1 MPEAATRLG
10 ERWPRRRAFIT
21 GAGSGLGLALCTEL
35 ARAGWT
41 LGRLDRDPVRL
52 AETAPALQALGATLH
67 DQSADVTDEQAFA
80 AAMEAF
86 VAMAGGLEL
95 MVNNAGVAAAGRME
109 TTSTADWRW
118 VMDINVVAVAT
129 GSRLAL
135 PHLRNAPDG
144 GALVNIASAAGFAS
158 APLMGAYNA
167 SKAAVIALTETVE
180 AELGNSRVHA
190 LAVMPTFFQTRLLEG
205 ARAGTREMAA
215 ARRWME
221 RSKFTAEDCARQI
234 LEAVAADRLH
244 LALPADSRWLWR
256 FKRLMPSRLV
266 RRLRRQGSR
275 FP

>member
-1 MPEAATRLG
+1 MPEAAARLG

-86 VAMAGGLEL
+86 VSMAGGLEL

-256 FKRLMPSRLV
+256 FKRLMPSLLV

-275 FP
+275 FT

>member
-1 MPEAATRLG
+1 MPEAAARLG

-35 ARAGWT
+35 ARAQWT
-41 LGRLDRDPVRL
+41 IGRLDRDPVRL

-67 DQSADVTDEQAFA
+67 DQAADVTDDQAFA
-80 AAMEAF
+80 TALEAF
-86 VAMAGGLEL
+86 VASAGGLEL

-118 VMDINVVAVAT
+118 VMEINVVAVAT
-129 GSRLAL
+129 GTRLAL

-234 LEAVAADRLH
+234 LEAVAAERLH

-256 FKRLMPSRLV
+256 FKRLMPSFLV

-275 FP
+275 FT

>member
-1 MPEAATRLG
+1 MPEAAQRLG
-10 ERWPRRRAFIT
+10 DRWPRRRAFIT

-41 LGRLDRDPVRL
+41 IGRLDRDPARL
-52 AETAPALQALGATLH
+52 GETAPALTALGAVLH
-67 DQSADVTDEQAFA
+67 DQAADVTDEHAFA
-80 AAMEAF
+80 AAFEGF
-86 VAMAGGLEL
+86 VATTGGLEL

-118 VMDINVVAVAT
+118 VMEINVVAVAT
-129 GSRLAL
+129 GTRLAL
-135 PHLRNAPDG
+135 PHLRRAPNG
-144 GALVNIASAAGFAS
+144 GALVNIASAAGFAA

-167 SKAAVIALTETVE
+167 SKAAVISLTETVE
-180 AELGNSRVHA
+180 AELGDSRVHA

-221 RSKFTAEDCARQI
+221 RSRFTAQECAREV
-234 LEAVAADRLH
+234 LEAVAAGKLH

-256 FKRLMPSRLV
+256 FKRWMPGLLV
-266 RRLRRQGSR
+266 RRLRRQGKR
-275 FP
+275 LG

>member
-1 MPEAATRLG
+1 MPEAAARLG
-10 ERWPRRRAFIT
+10 DRWPRRRAFIT

-52 AETAPALQALGATLH
+52 AETAPALQALGATVH